1 MKGHHNESE
10 TTSHKVEQDICNTSI
25 NEKPSSG
32 TYKYL
37 AQNQYEKKEWFN
49 RRWGKDMNIH
59 LYLGGNKAQ

>member
-1 MKGHHNESE
+1 MKGHHNESK

-37 AQNQYEKKEWFN
+37 LRTGIFVIPSAADMTKEN
-49 RRWGKDMNIH
+49 SRKIH
-59 LYLGGNKAQ
+59 TI